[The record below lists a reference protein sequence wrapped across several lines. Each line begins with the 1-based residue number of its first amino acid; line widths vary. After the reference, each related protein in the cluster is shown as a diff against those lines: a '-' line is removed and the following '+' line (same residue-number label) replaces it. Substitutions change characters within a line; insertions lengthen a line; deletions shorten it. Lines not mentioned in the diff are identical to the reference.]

1 MQFACSSFVAL
12 TVVGSVAFDSISSPF
27 GRADHELGGSAAYA
41 ALAGSVFTDVHLVAP
56 VGDDFGPEHHA
67 LLDDAGVN
75 ASGIEHFAGRE
86 TFTWRGRYEFDMV
99 ARTEETHLNV
109 FDGWRP
115 RLTAPAAASDI
126 LFLASMDPETQLDVR
141 EQWSGGKWSALDT
154 MDYWIDHRKAA
165 LVEAIHGVDIV
176 LMNDLE
182 ARALTRQ
189 PMLLRAARE
198 LMSWGPLAV
207 VLRLGEY
214 GCALLTDEGW
224 FSLPG
229 YPLEDAAD
237 PTGCGDAFAGGFLGY
252 LDLVPGSALTSEV
265 LRRAVIYGS
274 VMASYCFEDFGVRR
288 IASLSE
294 HEINYRFDDF
304 KSMTHFEHVPTAQR
318 PRDAGNG
325 DAEVHRLP
333 HPGLTPSTQ
342 PQRSPGRTAGTQ
354 TPSAPGRTPSTE
366 TMPRPRRAEPGR
378 IPSSTPQHHPL
389 R

>member
-1 MQFACSSFVAL
+1 MAV

-27 GRADHELGGSAAYA
+27 GRAEHELGGSAVHA
-41 ALAGSVFTDVHLVAP
+41 ALAASVFTDVALVGP
-56 VGDDFGPEHHA
+56 VGDDFGPEHHGV
-67 LLDDAGVN
+67 LEHAGVDT
-75 ASGIEHFAGRE
+75 SGIEHFAGAS
-86 TFTWRGRYEFDMV
+86 TFSWRGRYEFDMV
-99 ARTEETHLNV
+99 ARTEETRLNV

-115 RLTAPAAASDI
+115 RLPAAAQQSDI

-154 MDYWIDHRKAA
+154 MDYWIDHGKSA

-288 IASLSE
+288 IAALSE
-294 HEINYRFDDF
+294 HEVNYRFDDF
-304 KSMTHFEHVPTAQR
+304 KTMTHFEHVPTRQR
-318 PRDAGNG
+318 PHGTG
-325 DAEVHRLP
+325 EGEAEVHQLP

-342 PQRSPGRTAGTQ
+342 PHRAPGRTAGTQ
-354 TPSAPGRTPSTE
+354 TPAAPGRTPSTE
-366 TMPRPRRAEPGR
+366 SLPRPVRPESAR
-378 IPSSTPQHHPL
+378 IPSSIPHHHPL
-389 R
+389 RDDSGAA

>member
-1 MQFACSSFVAL
+1 MAV

-27 GRADHELGGSAAYA
+27 GRADSELGGSAVYA
-41 ALAGSVFTDVHLVAP
+41 ALAASVFTDVNLVGP
-56 VGDDFGPEHHA
+56 VGDDFRPEHHA
-67 LLDDAGVN
+67 VLDGAGVD

-99 ARTEETHLNV
+99 AHTEETHLNV

-115 RLTAPAAASDI
+115 QLTAPARSSDI
-126 LFLASMDPETQLDVR
+126 LFLASMDPEIQLDVR
-141 EQWSGGKWSALDT
+141 DQWSGGKWSALDT
-154 MDYWIDHRKAA
+154 MDYWIDHSKTA
-165 LVEAIHGVDIV
+165 LAEAIAGVDIV

-214 GCALLTDEGW
+214 GCALLTDEGF

-252 LDLVPGSALTSEV
+252 LDLVPGGALTPEV

-288 IASLSE
+288 IAALSE

-304 KSMTHFEHVPTAQR
+304 KAMTHFEQVPTAQR
-318 PRDAGNG
+318 PRASGEG
-325 DAEVHRLP
+325 EAEVHHLP
-333 HPGLTPSTQ
+333 HPGLTPSIRPHQ
-342 PQRSPGRTAGTQ
+342 SPDRTAGTA
-354 TPSAPGRTPSTE
+354 TPAAPGRTPSTE
-366 TMPRPRRAEPGR
+366 QLPRPTRPDPGR

-389 R
+389 RDGSRP